1 MKEFKL
7 VKSWKHIFVIYAN
20 RFLIDENDSWREL
33 LKSFF
38 FPSNTLKK
46 SLKKISKK
54 TTLKTYSY
62 RLNKQ

>member
-20 RFLIDENDSWREL
+20 RFLTDENDNWREL

-38 FPSNTLKK
+38 FSSNTLKK
-46 SLKKISKK
+46 SPK
-54 TTLKTYSY
+54 TPQKLTVTG
-62 RLNKQ
+62 